1 MNRLPWFI
9 LPSTYSTRRLIAPR
23 INPISDKRVAMR
35 AVLEEERCKHQAR
48 LAEAEEHKSSL

>member
-1 MNRLPWFI
+1 MDAFCRSML
-9 LPSTYSTRRLIAPR
+9 SADD
-23 INPISDKRVAMR
+23 ISAKRVAMR

>member
-1 MNRLPWFI
+1 ML
-9 LPSTYSTRRLIAPR
+9 SADD
-23 INPISDKRVAMR
+23 ISAKRVAMR